1 MNGRVVGLG
10 VLCALVMLVAGAAT
24 AAAAPSTS
32 VVVSQVYGGGGNAG
46 ATYTH
51 DFIELFNRGSSDV
64 SLNGWSVQYASTTGT
79 SWQRTN
85 LTNVTL
91 RPGQYYLVREAQGT
105 GGTTPLPEPDALGS
119 IPMAGGAGKIAL
131 VSNQD
136 TLAGACPTAGVV
148 DLVGYGTGTNCAEG
162 APTATLSNTTAA
174 LRRGGGCVETDQNST
189 DFAVAAPA
197 PRNTG
202 SVAQRL
208 RLADRHRL
216 GGPERRLARDQFAA
230 DRCGQAGRHPAQHRA
245 RGHRRP
251 ELDRRLGGPGVLR

>member
-24 AAAAPSTS
+24 AAAAPSTT

-79 SWQRTN
+79 SWGRTN

-91 RPGQYYLVREAQGT
+91 RPGQYYLVRQAQGN
-105 GGTTPLPEPDALGS
+105 GGTTALPDPDALGS
-119 IPMAGGAGKIAL
+119 IAMAGGAGKIAL
-131 VSNQD
+131 VANQD
-136 TLAGACPTAGVV
+136 TLAGACPTAGIV

-174 LRRGGGCVETDQNST
+174 LRRGGGCIETDQNST
-189 DFAVAAPA
+189 DFTAAAPT

-202 SVAQRL
+202 SVRNVCDSPTGTAS
-208 RLADRHRL
+208 AA
-216 GGPERRLARDQFAA
+216 PSVVARGNSSLLTVVVKPAA
-230 DRCGQAGRHPAQHRA
+230 TPRQHRA
-245 RGHRRP
+245 RGHRRS
-251 ELDRRLGGPGVLR
+251 ELDRRLGGPAVLR

>member
-64 SLNGWSVQYASTTGT
+64 SLNGWSVQYASSTGT

-91 RPGQYYLVREAQGT
+91 KPGQYYLVRQAQGN
-105 GGTTPLPEPDALGS
+105 GGTTALPDPDALGS
-119 IPMAGGAGKIAL
+119 IPMAGGAGKVAL

-136 TLAGACPTAGVV
+136 TLSGACPTAGVV
-148 DLVGYGTGTNCAEG
+148 DLVGYGSGTNCC
-162 APTATLSNTTAA
+162 
-174 LRRGGGCVETDQNST
+174 GG
-189 DFAVAAPA
+189 
-197 PRNTG
+197 
-202 SVAQRL
+202 
-208 RLADRHRL
+208 
-216 GGPERRLARDQFAA
+216 
-230 DRCGQAGRHPAQHRA
+230 RA
-245 RGHRRP
+245 RRRH
-251 ELDRRLGGPGVLR
+251 